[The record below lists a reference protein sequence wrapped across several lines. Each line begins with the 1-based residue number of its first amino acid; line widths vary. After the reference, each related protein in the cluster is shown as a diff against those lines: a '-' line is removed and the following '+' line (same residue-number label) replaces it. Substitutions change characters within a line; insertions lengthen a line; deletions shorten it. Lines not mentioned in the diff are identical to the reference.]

1 MSGATTV
8 KAAEKGK
15 WIEILVSTVPQFT
28 EALSNFLTEAG
39 AKGVIQEEIPEDS
52 PNELAEQ
59 ADRQD
64 ELKAYIAAGATGEKK
79 IAALGKYIES
89 LAELFPEEIKPVFTT
104 RLIADSDWGEQWKK
118 YFKPIRL
125 AQNIVIKPTWERYTP
140 LHPDIVIEIDPGMAF
155 GTGQHPST
163 GMCLSA
169 IEDTL
174 LQDRTVHKW
183 RVLDV
188 GTGTGILAIAC
199 AKLGAETVL
208 GVDTD
213 PKAVEIARKNVLIN
227 EVGNRVKIMHRDVN
241 KVTGSY
247 DLVVANLTAETL
259 LDLKSRLLTLTSPHS
274 YLILSGIIEKNAA
287 KVEEGFAAEMTVL
300 RSLIEKEWV
309 CYVLRKG

>member
-15 WIEILVSTVPQFT
+15 WIEILVFT

-89 LAELFPEEIKPVFTT
+89 LAELFPEEIKPV
-104 RLIADSDWGEQWKK
+104 LGEQWKK

-309 CYVLRKG
+309 CYVLRKGLSD